1 MEMSTATSAGT
12 ASVNN
17 GLWGAR
23 ARDWADVQEGQARA
37 LYDAVLAA
45 IAVGRGTQ
53 LLDAGCG
60 AGMAAM
66 LAAERGATV
75 TGVDASDALLAIARS
90 RVPDAEFRGGE
101 LEALPFPDAKFDAVT
116 GFNAFQYAASP
127 VAALREARR
136 VARSG
141 APVVIATWGPPNGMP
156 AASLVTALRPLL
168 PPPPPGAPGPFALSD
183 EVALRAL
190 ATEAGLA
197 PDHVADVEATWTY
210 PDLATALRGLN
221 SSGVA
226 QRAIRH
232 VGEDAVTRA
241 HADALAPFRT
251 LDGGFVVSA
260 TFRYLIA
267 RA

>member
-1 MEMSTATSAGT
+1 MQTTTAAATGT
-12 ASVNN
+12 APVNG

-37 LYDAVLAA
+37 LYDAVLEA
-45 IAVGRGTQ
+45 IAVGRGTR

-66 LAAERGATV
+66 LAAARGATV
-75 TGVDASDALLAIARS
+75 SGVDASDDLLAIARA
-90 RVPDAEFRGGE
+90 RVPGAEFRQGD
-101 LEALPFPDAKFDAVT
+101 LESLPLADAQFDAVT
-116 GFNAFQYAASP
+116 GFNAFQYAGTP

-136 VARSG
+136 VARRG
-141 APVVIATWGPPNGMP
+141 APVVIATWGRPDGMP

-168 PPPPPGAPGPFALSD
+168 PPPPAGAPGPFALSD
-183 EVALRAL
+183 EAALRAL
-190 ATEAGLA
+190 AAEAGLA
-197 PDHVADVEATWTY
+197 PEHVADVETTWTY
-210 PDLATALRGLN
+210 PDLETALRGLN
-221 SSGVA
+221 ASGVA

-232 VGEDAVTRA
+232 AGEDAVTRA
-241 HADALAPFRT
+241 HADALAAFGTP
-251 LDGGFVVSA
+251 DGGFAVGA